1 MEQISMLDIL
11 AEKSL
16 ENKPD
21 PILNIGDKCFVV
33 YVDKVYE
40 CFIKDL
46 WDITNQDGF
55 FKGYGYDIR
64 GEYSSVVFDKEIGTK
79 VFKAKVSAEAKAL
92 SNRQGVKK
100 KYYSLNDIKQF
111 IFIRYYSIEETKY
124 RHSFAFLLNDN
135 TVVYKNKF
143 TYTFA
148 NEFSNEKEAFKCF
161 DKHIK
166 DIVEEQ
172 MKHYSDI
179 KEKVEDIKEISA
191 ELFEIVYEDLYFCE
205 NNEYSSLG
213 YFYNNFY
220 NPIWLDIKKG
230 A

>member
-21 PILNIGDKCFVV
+21 PILNIGDKCFVTV
-33 YVDKVYE
+33 VDKVYE

-46 WDITNQDGF
+46 WDITDSEGF
-55 FKGYGYDIR
+55 FKDYSYDVR
-64 GEYSSVVFDKEIGTK
+64 GEYSSVFFNKEIGTK

-100 KYYSLNDIKQF
+100 RLYSLNDIKQF
-111 IFIRYYSIEETKY
+111 IFVRYYSIEEAKY
-124 RHSFAFLLNDN
+124 RYSFAFLLRNH

-148 NEFSNEKEAFKCF
+148 NEFSDKKEAFKCF

-166 DIVEEQ
+166 DIVEESIQ
-172 MKHYSDI
+172 HTNAYR
-179 KEKVEDIKEISA
+179 EKVEDIKEISA
-191 ELFEIVYEDLYFCE
+191 ELFETIYEDLYFCE
-205 NNEYSSLG
+205 NNKYSSLG
-213 YFYNNFY
+213 YFYHNFY
-220 NPIWLDIKKG
+220 KPYDIEIKKG